1 MNFHY
6 SQIIIINYF
15 CNLYK
20 IEELQVSMKIP
31 FNLDRS
37 FRLKIKSDRFHRFL
51 NFVKYIMILN
61 TINLNSKL
69 I

>member
-1 MNFHY
+1 
-6 SQIIIINYF
+6 
-15 CNLYK
+15 
-20 IEELQVSMKIP
+20 MKIP
-31 FNLDRS
+31 FNLDRF

-61 TINLNSKL
+61 TMNLNSKL